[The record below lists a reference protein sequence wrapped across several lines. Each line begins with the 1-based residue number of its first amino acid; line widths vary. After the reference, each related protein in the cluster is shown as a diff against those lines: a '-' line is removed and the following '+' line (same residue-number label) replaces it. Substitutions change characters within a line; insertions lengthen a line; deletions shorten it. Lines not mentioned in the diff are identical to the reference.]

1 MKSLSWN
8 RITAACIYVVI
19 FFEQMLAFR
28 ILMNNETL
36 TSLPLYYMVQFFVSF
51 GFLWAAFYVAD
62 TKKEKLDNRFFALNL
77 VYIVFTGIYYY
88 ADLTLS
94 QTLIKTVTGTVD
106 IAATVP
112 AYIILAVKLLLV
124 AAAALLAT
132 TQFKGKKEK
141 AVLPAPGAEEEPAA
155 PAEEAE

>member
-1 MKSLSWN
+1 MKALSWN
-8 RITAACIYVVI
+8 RITAACIYMVI

-51 GFLWAAFYVAD
+51 AFLGAAFYVAN

-94 QTLIKTVTGTVD
+94 QTLIKTVVGTVD
-106 IAATVP
+106 IAATTP
-112 AYIILAVKLLLV
+112 AYAILVVKLLLV
-124 AAAALLAT
+124 AAAAFLAT
-132 TQFKGKKEK
+132 TQFGAKKDK
-141 AVLPAPGAEEEPAA
+141 APATPAAEEAPA
-155 PAEEAE
+155 PAETAE